1 MQGNPVSVLW
11 KYRLQPPLRHFRVPC
26 VQGLAEKERRYHLSR
41 DSARILDPDYQE
53 AVEVLL
59 EDGGS
64 NKNA

>member
-1 MQGNPVSVLW
+1 MQGNPVSVPW
-11 KYRLQPPLRHFRVPC
+11 KYRLQPPPKHFRVPC
-26 VQGLAEKERRYHLSR
+26 VQGLAEKERSYQLGR

-59 EDGGS
+59 QDGGS